1 MSFKTGLFAL
11 CFFISFNAFAKF
23 ESIKIPG
30 AVCGNGG
37 SFSVFFK
44 KGESDKLAV
53 EFMGGGA
60 CWSASTCYGP
70 NFRAWFHQLP
80 KLITNASLA
89 ATGSKEET
97 PFYQH
102 SFLYIP
108 YCTGDVFAGKHVARY
123 RFGIKAHH
131 KGFSNTKLIFD
142 HLINEGYIH
151 PENVK
156 DLGLFGA
163 SAGALG
169 ALIHGRDIEAR
180 FPNAVKKTLIA
191 DSPGLHWGKNF
202 WNKFNP
208 EMMKDI
214 KDALERV
221 NLEID
226 THDGFIAELLPDVC
240 TLYQEFNIGFL
251 QGSRDV
257 IMTLLFGNIST
268 KDHEELIYSERG
280 LYGVTQ
286 RIRNCKAWVP
296 QTHMHT
302 FLLSRPSGD
311 IKASQKTA
319 IEFSKEIYKGD
330 MITNYR

>member
-1 MSFKTGLFAL
+1 MSFKTGLFA
-11 CFFISFNAFAKF
+11 FIFLFTFDAFAKF
-23 ESIKIPG
+23 ETIKIPG

-44 KGESDKLAV
+44 KGQSDKLAV

-70 NFRAWFHQLP
+70 NLRAWFHQLP
-80 KLITNASLA
+80 SLVTNASLA
-89 ATGSKEET
+89 ANGSKEET
-97 PFYQH
+97 PFYEH

-131 KGFSNTKLIFD
+131 KGFTNTKKIFD
-142 HLINEGYIH
+142 HLIKKKIINPSLI
-151 PENVK
+151 K

-169 ALIHGRDIEAR
+169 ALIHGHDIEKR
-180 FPNAVKKTLIA
+180 FPNATKKTLIA
-191 DSPGLHWGKNF
+191 DSPGLHWGGDF
-202 WNKFNP
+202 WDKFTP
-208 EMMKDI
+208 EMLEDI
-214 KDALERV
+214 VDALARV
-221 NLEID
+221 NLKID
-226 THDGFIAELLPDVC
+226 THNGFIAELLPEVC
-240 TLYQEFNIGFL
+240 ALYQDFNIGFL
-251 QGSRDV
+251 QGSKDL
-257 IMTLLFGNIST
+257 IMTLLFGNINT
-268 KDHEELIYSERG
+268 KDHEELIYSEQG

-302 FLLSRPSGD
+302 FLLTNPSGN
-311 IKASQKTA
+311 IKAGKKTA
-319 IEFSKEIYKGD
+319 IEFSKEIYKGN

>member
-1 MSFKTGLFAL
+1 MPLKTGLL
-11 CFFISFNAFAKF
+11 VCFLLISFNALANF
-23 ESIKIPG
+23 ETIKIPG

-37 SFSVFFK
+37 SFSVFYK
-44 KGESDKLAV
+44 KGHSDKLAI

-80 KLITNASLA
+80 KAVTKASLA
-89 ATGSKEET
+89 ANGSKEET
-97 PFYQH
+97 PFFDH

-108 YCTGDVFAGKHVARY
+108 YCTGDVFAGKHTAKY

-131 KGFSNTKLIFD
+131 QGYTNIKKVFD
-142 HLINEGYIH
+142 HLIKKKIIN
-151 PENVK
+151 PENVT

-169 ALIHGRDIEAR
+169 ALIHGKNIEAR
-180 FPNAVKKTLIA
+180 FPNALKKTLIA
-191 DSPGLHWGKNF
+191 DSPGLHWGEEF
-202 WNKFNP
+202 WEKFSP
-208 EMMKDI
+208 KMLKDI
-214 KDALERV
+214 IDALAGV

-240 TLYQEFNIGFL
+240 ALYQDFNIGFL
-251 QGSRDV
+251 QGSKDV
-257 IMTLLFGNIST
+257 VMTLLFGNIT
-268 KDHEELIYSERG
+268 AKDHEDLIYSEQG

-296 QTHMHT
+296 STHMHT
-302 FLLSRPSGD
+302 FLLTNPSGK
-311 IKASQKTA
+311 IKAGKKSA
-319 IEFSKEIYKGD
+319 IEFSKEIYKGN

>member
-1 MSFKTGLFAL
+1 MPVKTGLLLVL
-11 CFFISFNAFAKF
+11 CFFTFNAYANF
-23 ESIKIPG
+23 EAIKIPG

-37 SFSVFFK
+37 SFSVFYK
-44 KGESDKLAV
+44 KGDQKKLAV

-70 NFRAWFHQLP
+70 NLRAWFHQLP
-80 KLITNASLA
+80 KAITNASLA
-89 ATGSKEET
+89 ATGSKKDN
-97 PFYQH
+97 PFYGH

-108 YCTGDVFAGKHVARY
+108 YCTGDVFAGKHTAKY

-131 KGFSNTKLIFD
+131 QGYSNTKLIFD
-142 HLINEGYIH
+142 HLIKEKIIEPNE
-151 PENVK
+151 VQ

-169 ALIHGRDIEAR
+169 ALIHGKDIEAR
-180 FPNAVKKTLIA
+180 FPNAIKKTLIA
-191 DSPGLHWGKNF
+191 DSPGLHWGQDF
-202 WNKFNP
+202 WNKFSP
-208 EMMKDI
+208 RMLEDI
-214 KDALERV
+214 IDALAKV

-226 THDGFIAELLPDVC
+226 THDGFIAELLPEVC
-240 TLYQEFNIGFL
+240 SLYRDFNIGFL
-251 QGSRDV
+251 QGSKDV
-257 IMTLLFGNIST
+257 IMTLMFGNIST
-268 KDHEELIYSERG
+268 KDHEKLIYSERG

-302 FLLSRPSGD
+302 FLLSKPSGD
-311 IKASQKTA
+311 IKAGNKTA
-319 IEFSKEIYKGD
+319 IEFSKEIYRGN